1 MTTPMSIILPFVVSR
16 ARFVSSPTRRTRF
29 TRSRPFGQSF
39 FTEAFVGHV
48 ERNRTSDE
56 IHTSHEN
63 SDVEGS
69 HIFFEFGQAGF
80 FLFVVVALLLL
91 LLFLLDSLV
100 PAIGVPASAAAAA
113 ITTTATAAATSSA
126 VVVATTLA
134 GITSAAARVVGS
146 FRGVVGG

>member
-1 MTTPMSIILPFVVSR
+1 MSIILPFVVSR

-39 FTEAFVGHV
+39 FTEAFIGHV

-56 IHTSHEN
+56 VHTSHKN
-63 SDVEGS
+63 SDIEGS
-69 HIFFEFGQAGF
+69 HVFFEFGQAGF
-80 FLFVVVALLLL
+80 LLFVVALLLL
-91 LLFLLDSLV
+91 LFLLNSLV
-100 PAIGVPASAAAAA
+100 PAIGVPAAAAAAA